1 MPSKPRL
8 LARTEISSIKDEK
21 VGTKTYIAYNQA
33 MEIET
38 KIFDI
43 KKVRKVLQKKHIEP
57 RRVCDIVDY
66 LFDID
71 NFSPKDWRYILPIG
85 KKS

>member
-1 MPSKPRL
+1 
-8 LARTEISSIKDEK
+8 
-21 VGTKTYIAYNQA
+21 

-43 KKVRKVLQKKHIEP
+43 KQVRKILRKREIEP
-57 RRVCDIVDY
+57 RRVCDVVDF
-66 LFDID
+66 LFDIAH
-71 NFSPKDWRYILPIG
+71 FSPNNWHYNLPVD

>member
-1 MPSKPRL
+1 
-8 LARTEISSIKDEK
+8 
-21 VGTKTYIAYNQA
+21 

-43 KKVRKVLQKKHIEP
+43 KQVRKVLRKKEIEP
-57 RRVCDIVDY
+57 RRVCDVMDFI
-66 LFDID
+66 FDITH
-71 NFSPKDWRYILPIG
+71 FSPKDWRYNLPVS